1 MKHRDIRRTVVDYGL
16 EACVMAG
23 NVEQATVVQ
32 RFGLAQQAY
41 DALREMIVDGKIPPG
56 SRLTVR
62 PIAEQLGLSATPV
75 TAAMMKLER
84 EGFLISKLHRGY
96 FVPEISIQDMSEI
109 YEMREALDRLAGGRA
124 AASAQHFAIA
134 EELRANCELQREFLE
149 LDDVD
154 AYRRTDVEFHEKL
167 WVLCGNKRIRDTGE
181 QLLGQMKLG
190 NSLSA
195 RLPGRVRKSLEEHL
209 AIVEAIERADLEAA
223 QSAASRHMASVRMT
237 FMTSISEPEE
247 S

>member
-1 MKHRDIRRTVVDYGL
+1 MVGKA
-16 EACVMAG
+16 EP
-23 NVEQATVVQ
+23 ATAVQ
-32 RFGLAQQAY
+32 RFGLAEQAY
-41 DALREMIVDGKIPPG
+41 IALRDMVVEGKIPPG

-84 EGFLISKLHRGY
+84 EGFLVSKLHRGY
-96 FVPEISIQDMSEI
+96 FVPQISIQDMGEI
-109 YEMREALDRLAGGRA
+109 YEMRESLDRLAGGRA
-124 AASAQHFAIA
+124 AASAQHLAIA

-154 AYRRTDVEFHEKL
+154 GYRRTDIEFHQKL
-167 WVLCGNKRIRDTGE
+167 WVLCGNKRLRYTGE

-195 RLPGRVRKSLEEHL
+195 RLPGRVAKSLQEHL
-209 AIVEAIERADLEAA
+209 AVVEAIERADVEAA
-223 QSAASRHMASVRMT
+223 ESAASRHMASVRTT
-237 FMTSISEPEE
+237 FMTSIVESEEPVGRPVEADPRG
-247 S
+247 